1 MHIVWITMWS
11 NGGTRD
17 RAEDDQLTT
26 HWEKAIDT
34 LSPGA
39 KVWVFNA
46 TPLSLHNGILI
57 VAVQDDLTRAQ
68 LESRVR
74 PALENALTKS
84 LGQEIRLIVTI
95 DPTELET
102 LNREALSQQDDMSTN
117 HGRPEP
123 EVDLA
128 ELDDE

>member
-1 MHIVWITMWS
+1 M
-11 NGGTRD
+11 GEAPD
-17 RAEDDQLTT
+17 RADDVELGA
-26 HWEKAIDT
+26 HWEQAVDT

-74 PALENALTKS
+74 PALENALSTRS
-84 LGQEIRLIVTI
+84 ARRSGSSSRSIRPRSRSPHVK
-95 DPTELET
+95 P
-102 LNREALSQQDDMSTN
+102 
-117 HGRPEP
+117 
-123 EVDLA
+123 
-128 ELDDE
+128 